1 MKNFEVII
9 GIENHVELKT
19 KTKMFSSAPVSY
31 GETPNTK
38 VNEVD
43 MAYPGSLPVINKKG
57 IELAIRACHALNM
70 EIDTLVKFDR
80 KNYFY
85 PDLPKGYQITQ
96 QYNPIGKNG
105 KLIIKVNGIEKK
117 IDIERLHMEEDTA
130 KQIHKDDLTFIDYNR
145 AGTGLIEIV
154 TRPVLRSAAEAC
166 AYVEKLRE
174 ILLFLKVS
182 DVKMNEG
189 SLRTDVNISIR
200 PFGATEF
207 SNKVEVKNLNSIS
220 NIKKAIEFEVERQTK
235 LMLNN
240 EIITQETRRFDD
252 TTNSTIS
259 MRSKSDALDYKYFR
273 EPNIMP
279 IQLDK
284 NWVDECINNSPELA
298 DVKRD
303 KYINTYKLSANDAN
317 IILTSIEMTEFFEET
332 IKHTNNYAKLANILI
347 SDIQAQLNTENISI
361 DKLCLSPVHLAEMI
375 NLVDQSIISSKHT
388 KTILPVIMK
397 DNSKSVMQIVEEL
410 NIKMISDETEIINLV
425 NPIIESNLELLDQ
438 YNERPER
445 VTKTIMG
452 QLMKVTGG
460 NVNPEKGIE
469 IIVNLIDLFQKK

>member
-1 MKNFEVII
+1 MKNFEIII

-31 GETPNTK
+31 GKTPNTN
-38 VNEVD
+38 VNETD
-43 MAYPGSLPVINKKG
+43 MAYPGSLPTVNKKG
-57 IELAIRACHALNM
+57 VELAIRTCNALNM

-85 PDLPKGYQITQ
+85 PDLTKGYQITQ

-105 KLIIKVNGIEKK
+105 KLNINVNGVRKEV
-117 IDIERLHMEEDTA
+117 DIERLHIEEDTA
-130 KQIHKDDLTFIDYNR
+130 KQIHKEDLTYIDYNR

-154 TRPVLRSAAEAC
+154 TRPVLRSADEAC

-174 ILLFLKVS
+174 VLLFLKVS

-240 EIITQETRRFDD
+240 EVIIQETRRFDD
-252 TTNSTIS
+252 TTNSTVS

-279 IQLDK
+279 IQLDQK
-284 NWVDECINNSPELA
+284 WVDECIVNSPELA
-298 DVKRD
+298 DIKRS
-303 KYINTYKLSANDAN
+303 KYVEKLKISTTDAN
-317 IILTSIEMTEFFEET
+317 IILSSIEMSEFFEQV
-332 IKHTNNYAKLANILI
+332 IKFTNNFTKVANILI
-347 SDIQAQLNTENISI
+347 SDIQSYLNNENITI
-361 DKLCLSPVHLAEMI
+361 DKLVLKPKHLAEMI
-375 NLVDQSIISSKHT
+375 NLVDENVISSKHT
-388 KTILPVIMK
+388 KTILPIIMK
-397 DNSKSVMQIVEEL
+397 DNSKSVLQIVEEL
-410 NIKMISDETEIINLV
+410 NIKMISDVAQITNLLQPV
-425 NPIIESNLELLDQ
+425 IEANLELLEQ

-452 QLMKVTGG
+452 QLMKITGG
-460 NVNPEKGIE
+460 NVNPEAGME
-469 IIVNLIDLFQKK
+469 IIIKLVEQKVK

>member
-1 MKNFEVII
+1 MKNFEIII

-31 GETPNTK
+31 GETPNTN
-38 VNEVD
+38 VNETD
-43 MAYPGSLPVINKKG
+43 MAYPGSLPTINKKG
-57 IELAIRACHALNM
+57 IELAIRACSALKM

-85 PDLPKGYQITQ
+85 PDLTKGYQITQ

-105 KLIIKVNGIEKK
+105 KLIINVNGVEKEV
-117 IDIERLHMEEDTA
+117 DIERLHMEEDTA

-145 AGTGLIEIV
+145 AGTGLVEIV
-154 TRPVLRSAAEAC
+154 TRPVLRSADEAC

-174 ILLFLKVS
+174 VLLFLKVS

-200 PFGATEF
+200 PFGTEEF

-220 NIKKAIEFEVERQTK
+220 NIKRAIEFEVERQTK
-235 LMLNN
+235 MMLNN
-240 EIITQETRRFDD
+240 QPIIQETRRFDD
-252 TTNSTIS
+252 STNSTVS

-279 IQLDK
+279 IQLDE
-284 NWVDECINNSPELA
+284 NWVDECIKNSPELA
-298 DVKRD
+298 DIKRVK
-303 KYINTYKLSANDAN
+303 YTNEYKLSSNDAN
-317 IILTSIEMTEFFEET
+317 IILTSIEMTEFFEEA
-332 IKHTNNYAKLANILI
+332 IKHTNNYTKVANILI
-347 SDIQAQLNTENISI
+347 SDIQAQLNNENTSI
-361 DKLCLSPVHLAEMI
+361 DKMALSPVYLAEMI
-375 NLVDQSIISSKHT
+375 NLVDQSVISSKHT
-388 KTILPVIMK
+388 KTILPIIMK
-397 DNSKSVMQIVEEL
+397 DSSKSVMTIVEEL
-410 NIKMISDETEIINLV
+410 NIKMISDENEITNLV
-425 NPIIESNLELLDQ
+425 NPIIESNIELLEQ

-460 NVNPEKGIE
+460 NVNPEAGMN
-469 IIVNLIDLFQKK
+469 IIVKLVESKLK

>member
-1 MKNFEVII
+1 MKNFEIVI

-31 GETPNTK
+31 GEIPNTN
-38 VNEVD
+38 VNETD
-43 MAYPGSLPVINKKG
+43 MAYPGSLPTVNQKG
-57 IELAIRACHALNM
+57 IELAIKTCNALKL

-85 PDLPKGYQITQ
+85 PDLTKGYQITQ

-105 KLIIKVNGIEKK
+105 KLIISVDGIEKEV
-117 IDIERLHMEEDTA
+117 DIERLHIEEDTA
-130 KQIHKDDLTFIDYNR
+130 KQIHKDDLTYIDYNR
-145 AGTGLIEIV
+145 AGTGLVEIV
-154 TRPVLRSAAEAC
+154 TRPVLRSADEAC

-174 ILLFLKVS
+174 VLLFLKVS

-200 PFGATEF
+200 PFGSKEF
-207 SNKVEVKNLNSIS
+207 SNKVEIKNLNSIS

-240 EIITQETRRFDD
+240 EIIIQETRRFDD
-252 TTNSTIS
+252 TTNSTVS

-279 IQLDK
+279 IQLDQK
-284 NWVDECINNSPELA
+284 WVNECIKNSPELA
-298 DVKRD
+298 DGKRI
-303 KYINTYKLSANDAN
+303 KYVNDYKISINDTN
-317 IILTSIEMTEFFEET
+317 ILLTSIEMSEFFEEA
-332 IKHTNNYAKLANILI
+332 IKHTSNYTKVANILI
-347 SDIQAQLNTENISI
+347 SDIQAQLNSENTSI
-361 DKLCLSPVHLAEMI
+361 DKLALSPVHLAEMI
-375 NLVDQSIISSKHT
+375 NLVDQTIISSKHT
-388 KTILPVIMK
+388 KTILPIIMK
-397 DNSKSVMQIVEEL
+397 NNSKSVMEIVEEL
-410 NIKMISDETEIINLV
+410 NIKMISDENEITSLV
-425 NPIIESNLELLDQ
+425 NPIIESNLELLEQ

-460 NVNPEKGIE
+460 NVNPEAGIN
-469 IIVNLIDLFQKK
+469 IIVKLVEARLK

>member
-1 MKNFEVII
+1 MKNFEIII

-43 MAYPGSLPVINKKG
+43 MAYPGSLPVINKKA
-57 IELAIRACHALNM
+57 IQLAIRTCHALNM

-85 PDLPKGYQITQ
+85 PDLTKGYQITQ

-105 KLIIKVNGIEKK
+105 ALVINVNGVEKTV
-117 IDIERLHMEEDTA
+117 DIERLHMEEDTA

-145 AGTGLIEIV
+145 AGTGLVEIV
-154 TRPVLRSAAEAC
+154 TRPVMRSADEAC

-200 PFGATEF
+200 PFGTNEF

-220 NIKKAIEFEVERQTK
+220 NIKRAIEFEVERQTK

-240 EIITQETRRFDD
+240 EIIMQETRRFDD
-252 TTNSTIS
+252 TTNSTVS

-284 NWVDECINNSPELA
+284 NWVNECIQNSPELA
-298 DVKRD
+298 DVKRN
-303 KYINTYKLSANDAN
+303 KYTNEYKLSLNDAN
-317 IILTSIEMTEFFEET
+317 IILTSIEMTDFFEEA
-332 IKHTNNYAKLANILI
+332 IKYTNNYNKLANILI
-347 SDIQAQLNTENISI
+347 SDIQAQLNTQNISI
-361 DKLCLSPVHLAEMI
+361 DKLALSPTHLAEII
-375 NLVDQSIISSKHT
+375 NLVDKSVISSKHT
-388 KTILPVIMK
+388 KAILPIIMK
-397 DNSKSVMQIVEEL
+397 DNSKSVMHIVQEL
-410 NIKMISDETEIINLV
+410 NIKMISDETEITNLV
-425 NPIIESNLELLDQ
+425 NPIIESNLELLEQ

-460 NVNPEKGIE
+460 NVNPEAGMQ
-469 IIVNLIDLFQKK
+469 IIIKLVELKAK

>member
-1 MKNFEVII
+1 MKNFEIII

-31 GETPNTK
+31 GETPNTN
-38 VNEVD
+38 VNETD
-43 MAYPGSLPVINKKG
+43 MAYPGSLPTINKKG
-57 IELAIRACHALNM
+57 IELAIRACSALKM

-85 PDLPKGYQITQ
+85 PDLTKGYQITQ

-105 KLIIKVNGIEKK
+105 KLIININGEAKEV
-117 IDIERLHMEEDTA
+117 DIERLHMEEDTA
-130 KQIHKDDLTFIDYNR
+130 KQIHKDDLTYIDYNR
-145 AGTGLIEIV
+145 AGTGLVEIV
-154 TRPVLRSAAEAC
+154 TRPVLRSADEAC

-174 ILLFLKVS
+174 VLLFLKVS

-200 PFGATEF
+200 PYGTNEF
-207 SNKVEVKNLNSIS
+207 SNKVEIKNLNSIT

-240 EIITQETRRFDD
+240 EVIIQETRRFDD
-252 TTNSTIS
+252 TTNSTVS

-279 IQLDK
+279 IQLDQ
-284 NWVDECINNSPELA
+284 NWVNECIKNSPELA
-298 DVKRD
+298 DIKRVK
-303 KYINTYKLSANDAN
+303 YTNEYKLSNNDAN
-317 IILTSIEMTEFFEET
+317 IILTSIEMSEFFEEA
-332 IKHTNNYAKLANILI
+332 IKHTKNYTKVANILI
-347 SDIQAQLNTENISI
+347 SDIQAQLNSENISI
-361 DKLCLSPVHLAEMI
+361 DKLALSPIHLAEMI
-375 NLVDQSIISSKHT
+375 NLVDDSVISSKHT
-388 KTILPVIMK
+388 KTILPIIMK
-397 DNSKSVMQIVEEL
+397 DSSKSVIEIVEEL
-410 NIKMISDETEIINLV
+410 NIKMISDENEITNLV
-425 NPIIESNLELLDQ
+425 NPIIESNIELLEQ

-460 NVNPEKGIE
+460 NVNPEAGMN
-469 IIVNLIDLFQKK
+469 IIIKLVESKLK

>member
-1 MKNFEVII
+1 MKNFEIVI

-19 KTKMFSSAPVSY
+19 KSKMFSSAPVSY
-31 GETPNTK
+31 GETPNTN
-38 VNEVD
+38 VNETD
-43 MAYPGSLPVINKKG
+43 MAYPGSLPTINKKG
-57 IELAIRACHALNM
+57 IELAIRTCNALNM

-85 PDLPKGYQITQ
+85 PDLTKGYQITQ

-105 KLIIKVNGIEKK
+105 KLNISVNGLTKEV
-117 IDIERLHMEEDTA
+117 DIERLHMEEDTA
-130 KQIHKDDLTFIDYNR
+130 KQIHKDDLTYIDYNR
-145 AGTGLIEIV
+145 AGTGLVEIV
-154 TRPVLRSAAEAC
+154 TRPVLRSADEAC

-174 ILLFLKVS
+174 VLLFLKVS

-200 PFGATEF
+200 PFGTEEF

-240 EIITQETRRFDD
+240 EIIIQETRRFDD
-252 TTNSTIS
+252 TTNSTVS

-279 IQLDK
+279 IQLK
-284 NWVDECINNSPELA
+284 KEWVEDCIKNSPELA
-298 DVKRD
+298 DIKRI
-303 KYINTYKLSANDAN
+303 KYVNDYKISINDAN

-332 IKHTNNYAKLANILI
+332 IKFTNNYTKVANILI
-347 SDIQAQLNTENISI
+347 SDIQAQLNNENTTI
-361 DKLCLSPVHLAEMI
+361 DKLALLPSHLAEMI
-375 NLVDQSIISSKHT
+375 NLVDQSVISSKHT
-388 KTILPVIMK
+388 KTILPIIMK
-397 DNSKSVMQIVEEL
+397 DSSKSVIEIVEEL
-410 NIKMISDETEIINLV
+410 NIKMISDENEIANLV
-425 NPIIESNLELLDQ
+425 NPIIESNLELLEQ
-438 YNERPER
+438 YSERPER

-460 NVNPEKGIE
+460 NVNPETGMN
-469 IIVNLIDLFQKK
+469 IIIKLVENKIK

>member
-1 MKNFEVII
+1 MKNFEIII

-31 GETPNTK
+31 GETPNTN
-38 VNEVD
+38 VNETD
-43 MAYPGSLPVINKKG
+43 MAYPGSLPTINKKG
-57 IELAIRACHALNM
+57 IELAIRACSALKM

-85 PDLPKGYQITQ
+85 PDLTKGYQITQ

-105 KLIIKVNGIEKK
+105 KLIINVNGVEKEV
-117 IDIERLHMEEDTA
+117 DIERLHMEEDTA

-145 AGTGLIEIV
+145 AGTGLVEIV
-154 TRPVLRSAAEAC
+154 TRPVLRSADEAC

-174 ILLFLKVS
+174 VLLFLKVS

-200 PFGATEF
+200 PFGTEEF

-220 NIKKAIEFEVERQTK
+220 NIKRAIEFEVERQTK
-235 LMLNN
+235 MMLNN
-240 EIITQETRRFDD
+240 QPIIQETRRFDD
-252 TTNSTIS
+252 STNSTVS

-279 IQLDK
+279 IQLDE
-284 NWVDECINNSPELA
+284 NWVDECIKNSPELA
-298 DVKRD
+298 DIKRVK
-303 KYINTYKLSANDAN
+303 YTNEYKLSSNDAN
-317 IILTSIEMTEFFEET
+317 IILTSIEMTEFFEEA
-332 IKHTNNYAKLANILI
+332 IKHTNNYTKVANILI
-347 SDIQAQLNTENISI
+347 SDIQAQLNNENTSI
-361 DKLCLSPVHLAEMI
+361 DKMALSPVYLAEMI
-375 NLVDQSIISSKHT
+375 NLVDQSVISSKHT
-388 KTILPVIMK
+388 KTILPIIMK
-397 DNSKSVMQIVEEL
+397 DSSKSVMTIVEEL
-410 NIKMISDETEIINLV
+410 NIKMISDENEITNLV
-425 NPIIESNLELLDQ
+425 NPIIESNIELLEQ

-460 NVNPEKGIE
+460 NVNPEAGMN
-469 IIVNLIDLFQKK
+469 IIVKLVESKLN

>member
-1 MKNFEVII
+1 MKNFEIII

-31 GETPNTK
+31 GETPNTN
-38 VNEVD
+38 VNETD
-43 MAYPGSLPVINKKG
+43 MAYPGSLPTINKKG
-57 IELAIRACHALNM
+57 IELAIRACSALKM

-85 PDLPKGYQITQ
+85 PDLTKGYQITQ

-105 KLIIKVNGIEKK
+105 KLIININGEAKEV
-117 IDIERLHMEEDTA
+117 DIERLHMEEDTA
-130 KQIHKDDLTFIDYNR
+130 KQIHKDDLTYIDYNR
-145 AGTGLIEIV
+145 AGTGLVEIV
-154 TRPVLRSAAEAC
+154 TRPVLRSADEAC

-174 ILLFLKVS
+174 VLLFLKVS

-200 PFGATEF
+200 PYGTNEF
-207 SNKVEVKNLNSIS
+207 SNKVEIKNLNSIS

-240 EIITQETRRFDD
+240 EVIIQETRRFDD
-252 TTNSTIS
+252 TTNSTVS

-279 IQLDK
+279 IQLDQ
-284 NWVDECINNSPELA
+284 NWVNECIKNSPELA
-298 DVKRD
+298 DIKRVK
-303 KYINTYKLSANDAN
+303 YTNEYKLSNNDAN
-317 IILTSIEMTEFFEET
+317 IILTSIEMSEFFEEA
-332 IKHTNNYAKLANILI
+332 IKHTKNYTKVANILI
-347 SDIQAQLNTENISI
+347 SDIQAQLNSENISI
-361 DKLCLSPVHLAEMI
+361 DKLALSPIHLAEMI
-375 NLVDQSIISSKHT
+375 NLVDDSVISSKHT
-388 KTILPVIMK
+388 KTILPIIMK
-397 DNSKSVMQIVEEL
+397 DSSKSVIEIVEEL
-410 NIKMISDETEIINLV
+410 NIKMISDENEITNLV
-425 NPIIESNLELLDQ
+425 NPIIESNIELLEQ

-460 NVNPEKGIE
+460 NVNPEAGMN
-469 IIVNLIDLFQKK
+469 IIIKLVESKLK